1 MEKTKKIILF
11 FMGIIFGGGITFLGY
26 SYYLDNHLSSYTDTT
41 VRVDSTSLVQDIK
54 DKFSSIGG
62 TSQETLENEN
72 DRFDKIYQ
80 VWSILESEYYRSDEL
95 DFEDMFDSALRSFVE
110 ETGDPYNNYLSS
122 EENQSFQE
130 GLEGNQD
137 FEGIGAVVTKR
148 DNGVMIEELMPES
161 PASSAGLLPM
171 DIILEVDGE
180 STSDLSLS
188 EAVEKIR
195 GEEGTKVELK
205 ISREEDGER
214 ETFTVEVERAEVN
227 VPSVRG
233 EKKDLNGNTA
243 GYIQISIF
251 GEDTQEALSNV
262 IQDLQE
268 ETLDGI
274 ILDLRGNG
282 GGFLPMAV
290 EIASYFLPEGD
301 TIVTTDYTIQPG
313 DEYNSSGYHQLQ
325 DKPVVILVD
334 QISASASEIIAA
346 ALREN
351 LDSQIVGEKTFGKGS
366 IQTLHDFQDGSSLKY
381 TMGKRFTPSGET
393 VEGEG
398 LEPDHKVEF
407 DTDKYETENVDNQL
421 EKAKEVLKEL
431 F

>member
-11 FMGIIFGGGITFLGY
+11 FMWIIFWWGITFLWY

-54 DKFSSIGG
+54 DKFSSIGW

-110 ETGDPYNNYLSS
+110 ETWDPYNNYLSS

-130 GLEGNQD
+130 WLEWNQD
-137 FEGIGAVVTKR
+137 FEWIWAVVTKR
-148 DNGVMIEELMPES
+148 DNWVMIEELMPES
-161 PASSAGLLPM
+161 PASSAWLLPM
-171 DIILEVDGE
+171 DIILEVDWE

-195 GEEGTKVELK
+195 WEEWTKVELK
-205 ISREEDGER
+205 ISREEDWER

-227 VPSVRG
+227 VPSVRW
-233 EKKDLNGNTA
+233 EKKDLNWNTA
-243 GYIQISIF
+243 WYIQISIF
-251 GEDTQEALSNV
+251 WEDTQEALSNV

-268 ETLDGI
+268 ETLDWI
-274 ILDLRGNG
+274 ILDLRWNWW
-282 GGFLPMAV
+282 GFLPMAV
-290 EIASYFLPEGD
+290 EIASYFLPEWD
-301 TIVTTDYTIQPG
+301 TIVTTDYTIQPW
-313 DEYNSSGYHQLQ
+313 DEYNSSWYHQLQ

-351 LDSQIVGEKTFGKGS
+351 LDSQIVWEKTFWKWS
-366 IQTLHDFQDGSSLKY
+366 IQTLHDFQDWSSLKY
-381 TMGKRFTPSGET
+381 TMWKRFTPSWET
-393 VEGEG
+393 VEWEW